1 MGWKMRRERASDAWR
16 YVKDIRKYKNRI
28 DRITIENVSGMAG
41 PITVEFNSGMTVVCG
56 KNGAGKTTLLKAI
69 YFSLQ
74 NNPVMHG
81 KHKKAIINADIYIN
95 NEILSVDKSH
105 ALDDPIVK
113 YIEPSIECSKINTYL
128 STTDNYDEMLEG
140 VEANVILAKNEHVKN
155 ISQIVGKNY
164 SSISV
169 YEIDGVMDDKTIPY
183 IKVCCEGG
191 VEYDNL
197 SMGMGEFVC
206 IYLYW
211 YLNFIGKNKILL
223 IEEFENFISAY
234 SQVRLMDYMA
244 HISSAHGIWTVMS
257 SHSEH
262 VVNKISLDSIRILYL
277 KGNDSKIVVP
287 KYASVYMQALGV
299 SCEKRGAF
307 LVEDKAAQITLRA
320 IINKFDPEL
329 LRDKQIVGLRC
340 DSNIEKIVKHYEPHT
355 VDAQSYSL
363 IAVFDADQREKLK
376 DLSGRF
382 VGVSCLP
389 ANNKVAPEV
398 ELWAALE
405 RYGDEISTRLGIAD
419 SEDLSLAISSNES
432 DDHHDRLYSV
442 ASYFSIPF
450 ESLVSNIVNVWCDK
464 NIILMLNFILSLKFA
479 RIPTSCEE
487 ISDYISSISSSTFF
501 DVFGYECN
509 GDGLYRLVYNGV
521 NVSLEPA

>member
-1 MGWKMRRERASDAWR
+1 
-16 YVKDIRKYKNRI
+16 
-28 DRITIENVSGMAG
+28 
-41 PITVEFNSGMTVVCG
+41 
-56 KNGAGKTTLLKAI
+56 
-69 YFSLQ
+69 
-74 NNPVMHG
+74 
-81 KHKKAIINADIYIN
+81 
-95 NEILSVDKSH
+95 
-105 ALDDPIVK
+105 
-113 YIEPSIECSKINTYL
+113 
-128 STTDNYDEMLEG
+128 ML
-140 VEANVILAKNEHVKN
+140 
-155 ISQIVGKNY
+155 
-164 SSISV
+164 
-169 YEIDGVMDDKTIPY
+169 
-183 IKVCCEGG
+183 
-191 VEYDNL
+191 
-197 SMGMGEFVC
+197 
-206 IYLYW
+206 
-211 YLNFIGKNKILL
+211 
-223 IEEFENFISAY
+223 
-234 SQVRLMDYMA
+234 
-244 HISSAHGIWTVMS
+244 
-257 SHSEH
+257 
-262 VVNKISLDSIRILYL
+262 
-277 KGNDSKIVVP
+277 
-287 KYASVYMQALGV
+287 
-299 SCEKRGAF
+299 
-307 LVEDKAAQITLRA
+307 
-320 IINKFDPEL
+320 
-329 LRDKQIVGLRC
+329 
-340 DSNIEKIVKHYEPHT
+340 